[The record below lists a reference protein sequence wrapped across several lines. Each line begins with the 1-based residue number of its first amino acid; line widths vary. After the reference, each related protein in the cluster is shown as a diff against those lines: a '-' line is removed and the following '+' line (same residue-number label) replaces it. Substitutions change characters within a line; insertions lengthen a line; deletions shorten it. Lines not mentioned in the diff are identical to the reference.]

1 MRYESRVLALCRL
14 PQDTAVAGYPFPAS
28 STLWFSEQGALAQ
41 ARLGREAPVLG
52 LPLPEGTQL
61 FFRPDGSLRFFWLPR
76 DTRLQGHLVRAQDD
90 GQGNRLHPNGALRA
104 IWLAE
109 DETIDG
115 VPCSSSGSV
124 WRLGWRVIGLGTRRM
139 AWFHDNG
146 RLQQAM
152 LGRDSVIQGRA
163 MKAGEVVRLDAQ
175 GRLEVSPT
183 AFDE

>member
-14 PQDTAVAGYPFPAS
+14 PRDTAVAGYPFPAS

-52 LPLPEGTQL
+52 LTLPEGTQL